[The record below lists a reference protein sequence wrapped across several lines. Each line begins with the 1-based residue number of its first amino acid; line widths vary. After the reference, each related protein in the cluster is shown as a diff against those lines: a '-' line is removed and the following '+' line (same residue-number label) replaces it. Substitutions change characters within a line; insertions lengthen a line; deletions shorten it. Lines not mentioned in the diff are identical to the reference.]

1 MTEHRNA
8 LGQPVGPPLPNWNAP
23 PRPPREAMAGRFC
36 VVEPLEPGRHSED
49 LYRANSLDVN
59 GRNWTYMNYGP
70 FDSFADY
77 RRWMEGFCLG
87 EDPLF
92 HAILDRATGTA
103 VGIASYHRIDPAI
116 GVMEVGHLNYSP
128 LLQRKP
134 AATEAMYLMMKRAFE
149 LGYRRYEWKCDSL
162 NAPSRAAAQRL
173 GFSFEGIFRQAT
185 IYKGR
190 SRDTAWY
197 SVIDKDWPEL
207 SHAFLRWLDPANFDA
222 QGRQRTRLS
231 ELTALILNRHLPA
244 SVAD

>member
-1 MTEHRNA
+1 MTEHRNP
-8 LGQPVGPPLPNWNAP
+8 LGQPIGPPLPDWAPP
-23 PRPPREAMAGRFC
+23 PRPPREPMAGRWC
-36 VVEPLEPGRHSED
+36 RIAPLDPDRHAEG
-49 LYRANSLDVN
+49 LYRANSLDRE

-70 FDSFADY
+70 FDSFSAY
-77 RRWMEGFCLG
+77 RGWMESFCLG

-92 HAILDRATGTA
+92 HAIVDGTTGMA
-103 VGIASYHRIDPAI
+103 VGVASYHRIDPKA
-116 GVMEVGHLNYSP
+116 GVIEVGHLNYSP

-134 AATEAMYLMMKRAFE
+134 AATEAMYLMMKRAFG

-173 GFSFEGIFRQAT
+173 GFSYEGIFRQAT

-207 SHAFLRWLDPANFDA
+207 ERAFVHWLDPENFDE
-222 QGRQRTRLS
+222 QGRQRRRLS
-231 ELTALILNRHLPA
+231 ELTAPVAKNRA
-244 SVAD
+244 